1 MLREC
6 RRVLKRDGRLVVVT
20 IEMAEG
26 LGPAQR
32 ARAAELGP
40 EGLGTEGPLRD
51 LVAQSGFEVVIARD
65 LTEDFRVSLLDRL
78 NALDQNEAE
87 LRCAE
92 GNEMVD
98 TEREKRTKMLTA
110 VQEGLLRRTALVG
123 RAS

>member
-65 LTEDFRVSLLDRL
+65 LTEDFRVSLLD
-78 NALDQNEAE
+78 
-87 LRCAE
+87 
-92 GNEMVD
+92 
-98 TEREKRTKMLTA
+98 LTDWYF
-110 VQEGLLRRTALVG
+110 LSTLVRVNSLG
-123 RAS
+123 